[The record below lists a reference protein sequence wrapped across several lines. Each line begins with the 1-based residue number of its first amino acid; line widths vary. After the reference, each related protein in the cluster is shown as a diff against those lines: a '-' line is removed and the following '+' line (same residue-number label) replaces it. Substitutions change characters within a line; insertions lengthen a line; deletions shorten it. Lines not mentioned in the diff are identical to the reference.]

1 MPRRS
6 TLWACALLLLA
17 HAAPLLAAGR
27 PQKEVFDARLLPN
40 QLTADTFDASLKAL
54 PAGRAVIMEFYA
66 SWCPACQHF
75 QPAYERVAAYFHAA
89 PPPKPEVYVARV
101 DCATQAR
108 CTRRAGGLHHC
119 GAVGLPIADSRAVQR
134 TALRAKELS
143 SKPGF
148 KPCGLG
154 QARCVS
160 AYTVF

>member
-17 HAAPLLAAGR
+17 RVVPLLAAGR
-27 PQKEVFDARLLPN
+27 PQKAVYDASLEPV
-40 QLTADTFDASLKAL
+40 QLTVDTFDASLKAL

-75 QPAYERVAAYFHAA
+75 QPAYERVAAYFHAV

-108 CTRRAGGLHHC
+108 LVCTRRAGGLHSA
-119 GAVGLPIADSRAVQR
+119 GAVGLLNADSDAVQSN
-134 TALRAKELS
+134 A
-143 SKPGF
+143 
-148 KPCGLG
+148 
-154 QARCVS
+154 V
-160 AYTVF
+160 

>member
-1 MPRRS
+1 MQRRS

-17 HAAPLLAAGR
+17 RMAPLLAAGR
-27 PQKEVFDARLLPN
+27 PHKEVFDASLLPV

-108 CTRRAGGLHHC
+108 CTRRAGGLHHA
-119 GAVGLPIADSRAVQR
+119 GAVGLPIADSRAVQC
-134 TALRAKELS
+134 TALGAKVQS
-143 SKPGF
+143 SSLASK
-148 KPCGLG
+148 
-154 QARCVS
+154 A
-160 AYTVF
+160 

>member
-17 HAAPLLAAGR
+17 YVAPSLAAGR
-27 PQKEVFDARLLPN
+27 PQKEVFDAGLLPV
-40 QLTADTFDASLKAL
+40 QLTADTFEPSLKAL

-108 CTRRAGGLHHC
+108 LHPPRRW
-119 GAVGLPIADSRAVQR
+119 RAPCR
-134 TALRAKELS
+134 R
-143 SKPGF
+143 
-148 KPCGLG
+148 CGLAYCR
-154 QARCVS
+154 QRCRAARCHPGLGAESSV
-160 AYTVF
+160 AL